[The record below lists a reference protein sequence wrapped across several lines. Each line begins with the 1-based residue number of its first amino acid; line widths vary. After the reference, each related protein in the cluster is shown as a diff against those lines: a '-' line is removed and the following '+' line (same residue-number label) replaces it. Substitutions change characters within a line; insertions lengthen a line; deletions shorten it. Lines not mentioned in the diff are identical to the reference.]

1 MVTRGTNQDV
11 VESWIQGEAMQHM
24 SGKLSTDGKV
34 LKSYSLVIGMTDEN
48 REKVVGN
55 YTANGGDFYSQTTS
69 EHVGRAIRTL
79 ENVWE
84 IHKNQNSEFNFRV
97 LAPSEMAKE
106 KNDG

>member
-69 EHVGRAIRTL
+69 EHVGLAIRTL
-79 ENVWE
+79 E
-84 IHKNQNSEFNFRV
+84 QNLVFDDEFNFRV
-97 LAPSEMAKE
+97 LAPSEIAKE